1 MWKWIT
7 NWWKPRKVEVQ
18 IFEHPHNRIRRKV
31 DINSIR
37 ARIQGLGWKI
47 LEIPIKRSNPDP
59 ALRTILKWKVV
70 ATKGSNSCEVTGA
83 TIEDALKNI
92 GETLGVIAKKK

>member
-7 NWWKPRKVEVQ
+7 DLWRPRKPEVQ
-18 IFEHPHNRIRRKV
+18 ILEYPHNRIRRKV
-31 DINSIR
+31 DIDSIR

-47 LEIPIKRSNPDP
+47 LEVPIKRSNPDP

-70 ATKGSNSCEVTGA
+70 ATKGQKSCEVTGL
-83 TIEDALKNI
+83 TIDEALKNL
-92 GETLGVIAKKK
+92 GETLGAIAKE